1 MMAVRRVFL
10 ILLVLFIG
18 FILGLAASAST
29 RQVATSVV
37 TTTVTK
43 VSTLTLVETFTPPT
57 AYKTVIIT
65 SVKTTTVSYG
75 ENLPCLGST
84 LCFKGIVTKV
94 VDGDTIDVNGV
105 RVRLALVNTP
115 ERGEPGYTE
124 AREFTSR
131 VCQVGSEAIVDVDDG
146 QPIATDRL
154 IARVICG
161 GVVLNESLLESGHAV
176 IDTRFCNV
184 SEFASE
190 AWAKEHGC

>member
-1 MMAVRRVFL
+1 MAIKRVFL

-18 FILGLAASAST
+18 FILGLASSVSM
-29 RQVATSVV
+29 REKVTSVITTTATTV
-37 TTTVTK
+37 STLTFIETVTPPTIYNTFTKTIEKTTTVTH
-43 VSTLTLVETFTPPT
+43 
-57 AYKTVIIT
+57 
-65 SVKTTTVSYG
+65 SV
-75 ENLPCLGST
+75 NLPCLGST

-94 VDGDTIDVNGV
+94 VDGDTLDVNKV

-115 ERGEPGYTE
+115 EKGEPGYNE
-124 AREFTSR
+124 ASEFTSKI
-131 VCQVGSEAIVDVDDG
+131 CQVGSEAIVDVDDG

-161 GVVLNESLLESGHAV
+161 GVVLNEALLESGHAV
-176 IDTRFCNV
+176 IDTRFCDV